1 MNENWIWDTLFKRH
15 GRDPGET
22 DFFKLYFLF
31 FFSLFKYDFLFKGNA
46 PKKLKIN
53 NKYTYNDKSSNHV
66 FNSSPN
72 YSDLKSFFLIY
83 FFSAYVNS
91 YRSLKKY

>member
-1 MNENWIWDTLFKRH
+1 MFKRH

-22 DFFKLYFLF
+22 NFLKLYFLF

-53 NKYTYNDKSSNHV
+53 ISI
-66 FNSSPN
+66 
-72 YSDLKSFFLIY
+72 LITTK
-83 FFSAYVNS
+83 VQTM
-91 YRSLKKY
+91 SLILPPIIQT